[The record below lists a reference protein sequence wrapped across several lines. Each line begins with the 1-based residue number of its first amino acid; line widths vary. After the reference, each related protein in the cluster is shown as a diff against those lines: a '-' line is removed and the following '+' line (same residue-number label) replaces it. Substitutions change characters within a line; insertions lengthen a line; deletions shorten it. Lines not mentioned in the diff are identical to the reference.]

1 MSPFYALGFRGD
13 VAEVDVRELVRQ
25 AQRHDPDAWEALYR
39 RSYPRLVAYARRRL
53 PSAYDADD
61 AVSEAFARA
70 YDQMPRLRW
79 KGAGFDAWVQ
89 GILRN
94 IVLERGR
101 AAARSDGR
109 PVPEQVS
116 ADPTPLDRVLE
127 DEEQAAVRAA
137 FATLDEGD
145 RELLELRVVGQLGAE
160 EVAAVLGKRAGAVR
174 MAQSRALGRLRA
186 ALEEVTG

>member
-1 MSPFYALGFRGD
+1 
-13 VAEVDVRELVRQ
+13 
-25 AQRHDPDAWEALYR
+25 
-39 RSYPRLVAYARRRL
+39 
-53 PSAYDADD
+53 
-61 AVSEAFARA
+61 
-70 YDQMPRLRW
+70 MPRFRW
-79 KGAGFDAWVQ
+79 KGVGFDAWVQ

-101 AAARSDGR
+101 AAARRDGQ

>member
-1 MSPFYALGFRGD
+1 
-13 VAEVDVRELVRQ
+13 
-25 AQRHDPDAWEALYR
+25 
-39 RSYPRLVAYARRRL
+39 
-53 PSAYDADD
+53 
-61 AVSEAFARA
+61 
-70 YDQMPRLRW
+70 MPRFRW

-101 AAARSDGR
+101 AAARRDGQ

-145 RELLELRVVGQLGAE
+145 RELLELRVVGQLDAR
-160 EVAAVLGKRAGAVR
+160 AVGDVLDMRPGAVR
-174 MAQSRALGRLRA
+174 TAQSRAIGRLRH
-186 ALEEVTG
+186 LLGGRI